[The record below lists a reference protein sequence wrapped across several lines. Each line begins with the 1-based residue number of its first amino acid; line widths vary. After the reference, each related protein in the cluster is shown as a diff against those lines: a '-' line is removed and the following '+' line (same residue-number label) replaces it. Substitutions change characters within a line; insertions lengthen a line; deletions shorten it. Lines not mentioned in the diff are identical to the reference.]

1 MLFHVSEE
9 PGITRF
15 APRESRFTD
24 DLVVWAID
32 REHLRNYLLPRE
44 CPRVTFCA
52 ASDSAPADVARFLG
66 SSRAVVAFE
75 AEWLQRI
82 QETRLCCYHMPD
94 ASFECLDRD
103 AGYYV
108 SRETVS
114 PVRVDMIED
123 SIAAIAATGCEI
135 RILPTLWPLYDAVV
149 ASSLSYSIIRMQNA
163 VPRQETQQAA
173 ARRTRPD
180 RTV

>member
-15 APRESRFTD
+15 APRESRFTE

-52 ASDSAPADVARFLG
+52 ASDTSQTDVSRFLG
-66 SSRAVVAFE
+66 GSRSVVAFE
-75 AEWLQRI
+75 AEWLERV

-108 SRETVS
+108 SRQTVA
-114 PVRVDMIED
+114 PVRVDLIED
-123 SIAAIAATGCEI
+123 PLAAIAATGCEI
-135 RILPTLWPLYDAVV
+135 RILPNLWALYDSVI
-149 ASSLSYSIIRMQNA
+149 ASTLSYSIIRMQNA
-163 VPRQETQQAA
+163 VPRTEGPQAT
-173 ARRTRPD
+173 ARRPRPD
-180 RTV
+180 RTA